1 MLLQVVRISKQG
13 PGVSGPYIFHFFFFK
28 MRQTFS
34 QKLFALKNDDKTDD
48 YVCLNVVSLTRTKPI
63 WKMQVLFSLTTWTVW
78 AKESGTGKNVPRPTH
93 RSYYLY
99 STICS
104 YHQDLALWNIYL
116 SLKTVSTYKKWDVK
130 KKKKWYLLF
139 KHCCFVNKSSLR
151 RIINLY
157 LGNS

>member
-1 MLLQVVRISKQG
+1 MFFQVVRTSKQG
-13 PGVSGPYIFHFFFFK
+13 PGVSGPYIFQFFFFK

-34 QKLFALKNDDKTDD
+34 QKLFALKNDDKTDY
-48 YVCLNVVSLTRTKPI
+48 YVCLNVVSLTRTKSV

-78 AKESGTGKNVPRPTH
+78 VKEPGTGKNVPRPIH

-116 SLKTVSTYKKWDVK
+116 SLKTVRIYKKWDVK
-130 KKKKWYLLF
+130 KKKEKVIPTVQVLLL
-139 KHCCFVNKSSLR
+139 H
-151 RIINLY
+151 
-157 LGNS
+157 